1 MHPRR
6 NANATAA
13 APSGDGD
20 GAGRAR
26 RPRWVR
32 LLRLALL
39 CVFCGPDV
47 VRGDQHTGARPAAR
61 ERGERH
67 LARHEHR

>member
-1 MHPRR
+1 MPSQR

-13 APSGDGD
+13 ARSEDRTD
-20 GAGRAR
+20 RTR
-26 RPRWVR
+26 RPRWAR

-47 VRGDQHTGARPAAR
+47 VRGDQHTGGRPAAR

-67 LARHEHR
+67 LARHGHR

>member
-1 MHPRR
+1 MPSRR
-6 NANATAA
+6 SVNATAM
-13 APSGDGD
+13 APSKDGTD
-20 GAGRAR
+20 RTR
-26 RPRWVR
+26 RPRWAR

-47 VRGDQHTGARPAAR
+47 VRGDQHTGSGPAAR
-61 ERGERH
+61 ERGVRQ